1 MKISKN
7 PKSALLFAV
16 AVVSCLMIFSCHS
29 GSKKVSEKVMEN
41 AIENATGKD
50 AKVDINKEKVVIESG
65 GDRMVVDGKANTWP
79 NEIPGDV
86 PEFKLGKIEGVTT
99 SNVDGANT
107 WTIAFKEVQN
117 GFLEKYEAQLKDKGF
132 ETTIIKSGDK
142 GGSIMAE
149 TKKYAVFLMGGEGIV
164 SVSVNVKKPE

>member
-1 MKISKN
+1 MKISKKT
-7 PKSALLFAV
+7 KSALLLTV
-16 AVVSCLMIFSCHS
+16 AFVSCFMIFSCQR
-29 GSKKVSEKVMEN
+29 GSKKASEKVMEN

-50 AKVDINKEKVVIESG
+50 AKVDIDKEKVEIESG
-65 GDRMVVDGKANTWP
+65 GNRMVVDGKANTWP

-86 PEFKLGKIEGVTT
+86 PEFKLGKIEAVTT
-99 SNVDGANT
+99 SNLDGANT

-149 TKKYAVFLMGGEGIV
+149 TKKYSVFLMGGEGSV